1 MALGQKVE
9 LDVEDGEPVTVT
21 YSAVDLRR
29 YESQFHKS
37 VLVEPMSLTMLTFL
51 GWSAAKRQGLLN
63 GHYEK
68 WVDFDAVC
76 TGVRTIADEVEHDD
90 ESESPDPTQG
100 DTPPTASD
108 E

>member
-1 MALGQKVE
+1 VALGQKVE
-9 LDVEDGEPVTVT
+9 LDVADGDPITVT

-37 VLVEPMSLTMLTFL
+37 VLIEPMSLTMLTYL
-51 GWSAAKRQGLLN
+51 GWSAAKRQGLL
-63 GHYEK
+63 GGRYAK

-76 TGVRTIADEVEHDD
+76 TGVKTIPDEVEDG
-90 ESESPDPTQG
+90 ESPDPPQG